1 MEQFFAN
8 FPISFSQHD
17 VVSGV
22 EQAQFESKQAVA
34 DVNILKKLFSYI
46 DLTSLNSNDS
56 AFSIREFCE
65 KVNNFHQHF
74 PDFPSVAAV
83 CVYPVFS
90 PVLKVSLT
98 AENVRKAVVA
108 GCFPS
113 SQTFTDVKVMEV
125 KKAINFGVNEVDV
138 VISVGEFLDEN
149 YEFILEEIRMI
160 KDATK
165 DAHLKVILET
175 GLMTDYQHIW
185 RASLLAMDAGADFI
199 KTSTGKTSVS
209 ATPQAA
215 YVMLCAI
222 KAYYKQT
229 GKKVGFK
236 PAGGISLPE
245 DALVYYCLVR
255 NILGEEWLT
264 PDLFRIGAS
273 RLANALLTDVASIQA
288 GNEKLISYF

>member
-1 MEQFFAN
+1 MEQFIAN

-185 RASLLAMDAGADFI
+185 
-199 KTSTGKTSVS
+199 
-209 ATPQAA
+209 
-215 YVMLCAI
+215 
-222 KAYYKQT
+222 
-229 GKKVGFK
+229 
-236 PAGGISLPE
+236 
-245 DALVYYCLVR
+245 
-255 NILGEEWLT
+255 
-264 PDLFRIGAS
+264 
-273 RLANALLTDVASIQA
+273 
-288 GNEKLISYF
+288 